1 MQRVLFALVFAAT
14 AGWLQAPRASA
25 CGSFFCGQ
33 TPVDQSA
40 ERIVFA
46 VDEDSVTMIA
56 QIAYM
61 GSSEDFAWVLP
72 LSEVPDVE
80 SLGTFSQA
88 AMTQLDAN
96 TAPQFWGGCQVLYEA
111 SADAGSGGG
120 DPSAPPSDVEVH
132 IRAEVGPYDV
142 AVVES
147 DDPQALLQWLRDNRY
162 RIGEPMEPYIAAYT
176 AEGMKFLALRL
187 QDDQE
192 TSDIQPFMFTVPGTS
207 PSVPLRMTAI
217 AAEPEMGIL
226 VMIVGQERFAPA
238 NWPDV
243 TIDDAD
249 IVLDDRT
256 FPMRTNWTS
265 LVAKGVDEAGGQG
278 FVTELAQTS
287 VDLLERARNS
297 PAGDPETQA
306 AIDDLVNLLE
316 GRPYITRMYTRL
328 SAEEMHSDPVFRRD
342 SGGDVSNFHDIPY
355 DPTMCEQPPDP
366 CEFTTCGVG
375 GLCRV
380 SVEGDSAETEE
391 VGCACVPGAT
401 ARTTFAPDG
410 SATVICQD
418 MRMSF
423 LNPGDQTAEGTDA
436 LPDTCAGYDCGDQ
449 GHCVTMNLTPTCV
462 CNQGYVAVGDIDD
475 AGLRS
480 TRCVAPLQE
489 VPAAHYQRLLP
500 SLPAGFSGGR
510 GVPDAMPEPSDL
522 LDVPIADPR
531 QDDPTVATE
540 GESGGGDSS
549 VGLCSVSIRPARG
562 SAGSGGLIALA
573 ALAVVAR
580 MRRRRGQR

>member
-1 MQRVLFALVFAAT
+1 MQRFLIALIFAST
-14 AGWLQAPRASA
+14 ASWVQAPRASA

-72 LSEVPDVE
+72 LSEVPDIE
-80 SLGTFSQA
+80 SLGTFSQS

-96 TAPQFWGGCQVLYEA
+96 TAPEFWGGCQVQYELA
-111 SADAGSGGG
+111 SADGGAG
-120 DPSAPPSDVEVH
+120 DPSAPPADGGVQVH

-147 DDPQALLQWLRDNRY
+147 EDPQQLLEWLRQNRY
-162 RIGEPMEPYIAAYT
+162 RIGAAMEPYIEAYT
-176 AEGMKFLALRL
+176 LEGMKFLALRL
-187 QDDQE
+187 QDDQD
-192 TSDIQPFMFTVPGTS
+192 TSDIQPFMFTVPGNT

-226 VMIVGQERFAPA
+226 VMIVGQERFGPA
-238 NWPDV
+238 NWPVV

-249 IVLDDRT
+249 LVLDDRT
-256 FPMRTNWTS
+256 YPVRSNWTS

-278 FVTELAQTS
+278 FVTELASTS
-287 VDLLERARNS
+287 LDLLERAKNS

-306 AIDDLVNLLE
+306 AIDDLVGLLE
-316 GRPYITRMYTRL
+316 GRPYITRLYTRL
-328 SAEEMHSDPVFRRD
+328 SAEEMHSDPVFKRD
-342 SGGDVSNFHDIPY
+342 AGGDVSNFHEIPY
-355 DPTMCEQPPDP
+355 DDTMCQLPPDP

-380 SVEGDSAETEE
+380 SVEGDVPEAEE

-423 LNPGDQTAEGTDA
+423 LNPGDKNADGTDA
-436 LPDTCAGYDCGDQ
+436 LPDTCAGYDCGTNGQ
-449 GHCVTMNLTPTCV
+449 CVAMNLTPTCV
-462 CNQGYVAVGDIDD
+462 CDQGYVAVGDIDD
-475 AGLRS
+475 SGVRS

-489 VPAAHYQRLLP
+489 VPAEHYQRLLP
-500 SLPAGFSGGR
+500 ALPAGFAGGR

-522 LDVPIADPR
+522 LDVPVADPR
-531 QDDPTVATE
+531 EDEPPVPGTTDDDT
-540 GESGGGDSS
+540 GSGDST
-549 VGLCSVSIRPARG
+549 VGLCSIGARPVPG
-562 SAGSGGLIALA
+562 FGALVAFA
-573 ALAVVAR
+573 AVALV
-580 MRRRRGQR
+580 RRRRTRC